1 MSNTAVYPVADK
13 NNRRILPRQVAFAAA
28 FLLPA
33 SKLLEAPS
41 LLAKYAAG
49 DILLPAIVHFLL
61 QTIILVALLSVATAS
76 EQTLCERLERTLGK
90 WVAIPYLL
98 YAVYFLFAAALPL
111 LDLEKFVYAA
121 FFDTAPSTFSF
132 AVFFLFSAFLCTKGV
147 ESVGKAADVCL
158 FLFLLPFVALLVMS
172 FTTADF
178 SHLLPLF
185 GTKADKAFTAFT
197 RTSPHFSDAVL
208 LLPLLANCRF
218 KKKDGVKVVGG
229 YGVGSALTLL
239 FLAVFYAV
247 YASLSPREHYA
258 FAKISQYFPALSV
271 VGRVD
276 FLFIYMLSVVLL
288 FYTCLPLQ
296 YVTELTARSFHKTRK
311 TWFAAVLNLLLF
323 LFALYFNRR
332 YDGIYALISGK
343 LYPVFWLVAD
353 TVPLFLLFLP
363 KSGGR
368 DRLKESKKEN
378 ANV

>member
-28 FLLPA
+28 VLLPA

-61 QTIILVALLSVATAS
+61 QTIVLVALLSVATAS

-172 FTTADF
+172 LRRRIFLTCSPYSARKPTKRLRRLPAPLPTFRTRYCFCRCLQTAD
-178 SHLLPLF
+178 S
-185 GTKADKAFTAFT
+185 K
-197 RTSPHFSDAVL
+197 
-208 LLPLLANCRF
+208 
-218 KKKDGVKVVGG
+218 
-229 YGVGSALTLL
+229 
-239 FLAVFYAV
+239 
-247 YASLSPREHYA
+247 
-258 FAKISQYFPALSV
+258 
-271 VGRVD
+271 
-276 FLFIYMLSVVLL
+276 
-288 FYTCLPLQ
+288 
-296 YVTELTARSFHKTRK
+296 RK
-311 TWFAAVLNLLLF
+311 TA
-323 LFALYFNRR
+323 
-332 YDGIYALISGK
+332 
-343 LYPVFWLVAD
+343 
-353 TVPLFLLFLP
+353 
-363 KSGGR
+363 
-368 DRLKESKKEN
+368 
-378 ANV
+378 